1 MKQCQ
6 KEQAFR
12 LCRSACLTSV
22 SGFAGRIDDDYRL
35 DVLRAKDIGKSR
47 LLNAYFMGAYFIA
60 LNRGTECPAEE
71 NYQFFQTGLYRSR
84 LFRMAIGNAE
94 AYLDR
99 KKLPGR
105 ILWAKQSQKRCYE
118 NDWVVDILDK
128 TADFE
133 LGYDYH
139 TCGVCRLCQDE
150 GCPELAKY
158 LCRLDF
164 VMADLM
170 GMKLV
175 RTQTIAEG
183 AAYCDFRY
191 SRKQKEDA
199 VE

>member
-1 MKQCQ
+1 
-6 KEQAFR
+6 
-12 LCRSACLTSV
+12 
-22 SGFAGRIDDDYRL
+22 
-35 DVLRAKDIGKSR
+35 
-47 LLNAYFMGAYFIA
+47 
-60 LNRGTECPAEE
+60 
-71 NYQFFQTGLYRSR
+71 
-84 LFRMAIGNAE
+84 MAIGNAD

-99 KKLPGR
+99 KKLPDR
-105 ILWAKQSQKRCYE
+105 LLWAKQSQKRRYE

-139 TCGVCRLCQDE
+139 TCGICRLCQEE
-150 GCPELAKY
+150 GCPELAEY

-191 SRKQKEDA
+191 SRKKE
-199 VE
+199 ETL

>member
-1 MKQCQ
+1 MGRYDKAQCREIK
-6 KEQAFR
+6 KEYK
-12 LCRSACLTSV
+12 
-22 SGFAGRIDDDYRL
+22 RI
-35 DVLRAKDIGKSR
+35 VLRAKDIGKSR

-60 LNRGTECPAEE
+60 LNRGTECSAEE
-71 NYQFFQTGLYRSR
+71 NYQFFKTGLYRSR
-84 LFRMAIGNAE
+84 LFRMAIGNAD

-105 ILWAKQSQKRCYE
+105 LLWAERSHKRRYE

-139 TCGVCRLCQDE
+139 TCGICRLCRDE
-150 GCPELAKY
+150 GCPELAEY

-164 VMADLM
+164 VMAELM

-175 RTQTIAEG
+175 RTQTIAKG

-191 SRKQKEDA
+191 SRKQ
-199 VE
+199 